1 MKYAHYDK
9 NTKELLGFYDDEIH
23 KNIPES
29 NIEILDEEWREA
41 LNKNA
46 NSVDVKNQKLVRV
59 EVEQEI
65 DEKERELAELEAQI
79 KEAEDDIR
87 RAILIGN
94 DAVLPELREEYKELL
109 AQKQTLEKG
118 AENEKES

>member
-9 NTKELLGFYDDEIH
+9 DTKRLLGYYDDEIH
-23 KNIPES
+23 NDIPEP
-29 NIEILDEEWREA
+29 NIEISDEEWREA

-59 EVEQEI
+59 EVEQKK
-65 DEKERELAELEAQI
+65 DDLAELDEAI
-79 KEAEDDIR
+79 KEAEDNIR

-94 DAVLPELREEYKELL
+94 DSVLPELRSEYKELL
-109 AQKQTLEKG
+109 AQKQALEKG
-118 AENEKES
+118 ETNEKEN

>member
-9 NTKELLGFYDDEIH
+9 DTKRLLGYYDDEIH
-23 KNIPES
+23 NDIPEP
-29 NIEILDEEWREA
+29 NIEISNEDWAKA

-65 DEKERELAELEAQI
+65 DEKARELAELEAQI
-79 KEAEDDIR
+79 KECENDIR
-87 RAILIGN
+87 RALIIGN
-94 DAVLPELREEYKELL
+94 TAVLENLRSEYKELI
-109 AQKQTLEKG
+109 ANKEELEK
-118 AENEKES
+118 

>member
-1 MKYAHYDK
+1 MKYVNYDAK
-9 NTKELLGFYDDEIH
+9 TNEILGFYDDEIH
-23 KNIPES
+23 ENIPEP
-29 NIEILDEEWREA
+29 NIEISDEEWREA

-79 KEAEDDIR
+79 KECENDIR
-87 RAILIGN
+87 RALIIGN
-94 DAVLPELREEYKELL
+94 TAVLENLRSEYKELI
-109 AQKQTLEKG
+109 ANKEELEK
-118 AENEKES
+118 